1 MKGADKTIGVAG
13 DTVKL
18 GVVRKHQGCRMRMLT
33 VKIVNL
39 FEIDRGDNVGVD
51 YHKGTMVPEIG
62 NIFDGTAGTKD
73 IGLISS
79 LDRDRVGMLRDIRFD
94 LGMPVVGI
102 DDDRFATG
110 SDQFEDHNIQE
121 RSALDGE

>member
-1 MKGADKTIGVAG
+1 
-13 DTVKL
+13 
-18 GVVRKHQGCRMRMLT
+18 
-33 VKIVNL
+33 
-39 FEIDRGDNVGVD
+39 
-51 YHKGTMVPEIG
+51 MVPEIG
-62 NIFDGTAGTKD
+62 NIFDGTPGTKD

-94 LGMPVVGI
+94 LCMPVVGI

-110 SDQFEDHNIQE
+110 SDQLEDHNIQE